1 MLDANDLVKAMSIIV
16 KLSYIYIVVSHQAA
30 CIVSNGCLGGGSF
43 FLDDPC
49 NLWVNDPSVFLEAP
63 YSESVF

>member
-1 MLDANDLVKAMSIIV
+1 MSIIV

-30 CIVSNGCLGGGSF
+30 CIVSNRGLGGGSF

-49 NLWVNDPSVFLEAP
+49 NL
-63 YSESVF
+63 